1 VVLKPRISAKMSL
14 HADKRQGGHTYP
26 GIAKIRDT
34 DDEDI
39 SICECRHERALGT
52 KDMQKSSSLRLAC
65 FKSLSLIM
73 QGKEET
79 RTSMQ
84 AGSTQVDDS
93 ASLNH
98 TNRLVITRRV

>member
-1 VVLKPRISAKMSL
+1 MVLKPRISAKMSL
-14 HADKRQGGHTYP
+14 NADKRQGGHTYP

-73 QGKEET
+73 QGKEDSRLSIPE
-79 RTSMQ
+79 
-84 AGSTQVDDS
+84 GST
-93 ASLNH
+93 
-98 TNRLVITRRV
+98 